1 VGVVGDVPSE
11 AIRQG
16 PSAVMYFPNLHPP
29 RADTITG
36 VVHIFVPSDEMYVVR
51 TSLPP
56 GSVLPSIREAVRE
69 VDPKLVMT
77 RVGTLDGL
85 VAESTAR
92 TRLAMLLLVVGAAA
106 SLLLALIGIYGL
118 LSYAVGQRTSEL
130 GVRIALGAD
139 PMRVV
144 AMVVR
149 QGAVLAGCGVALGLA
164 VGLAVTR
171 LLDVLL
177 FEVSPSQ
184 PAAFVGMAMLLTAVA
199 LAASRLPARRAAA
212 IDPTEAFRSR

>member
-1 VGVVGDVPSE
+1 
-11 AIRQG
+11 
-16 PSAVMYFPNLHPP
+16 
-29 RADTITG
+29 
-36 VVHIFVPSDEMYVVR
+36 
-51 TSLPP
+51 
-56 GSVLPSIREAVRE
+56 
-69 VDPKLVMT
+69 
-77 RVGTLDGL
+77 
-85 VAESTAR
+85 
-92 TRLAMLLLVVGAAA
+92 
-106 SLLLALIGIYGL
+106 
-118 LSYAVGQRTSEL
+118 
-130 GVRIALGAD
+130 
-139 PMRVV
+139 MRVV